1 MARAVVLAEKRKR
14 KKDRSGG
21 EATCDEAASEGS
33 AESEGDSRVDPRDLP
48 IPPVLLAA
56 APREVAFV
64 CGRAGASQAINEEED
79 DEGLE
84 EARQLLQTRGAT
96 SKRARTD
103 AYEPPLPRGH
113 KDSPRIR

>member
-64 CGRAGASQAINEEED
+64 CGRASASQAINEEED

-84 EARQLLQTRGAT
+84 EARQLLRKRGAT